1 MNWLVFAGFGLL
13 VLTGLGTYML
23 ELVGSDPGWFG
34 FRVLNA
40 NESLLN
46 NSKERGLNALGF
58 V

>member
-1 MNWLVFAGFGLL
+1 MNWLVFVGFGLW

>member
-1 MNWLVFAGFGLL
+1 MNWFVFWGFGPGAW
-13 VLTGLGTYML
+13 TGLGTYML

-46 NSKERGLNALGF
+46 NSKERGLNAFGF

>member
-1 MNWLVFAGFGLL
+1 MVFVGFGLW

-23 ELVGSDPGWFG
+23 ELVGNDPGWFG

>member
-1 MNWLVFAGFGLL
+1 LVFVGFGLW

>member
-1 MNWLVFAGFGLL
+1 VNWLVFVGFGLW

>member
-1 MNWLVFAGFGLL
+1 MVFVGFGLW
-13 VLTGLGTYML
+13 VLTGLGTYMPGL
-23 ELVGSDPGWFG
+23 WGSDLLGFG

-46 NSKERGLNALGF
+46 NSKERGLNGLGF